1 MEFGFKRADGYMPH
15 LLYPLILAIFFLG
28 SSLLYNPFDIAGYY
42 SFGSMSFSFHLVM
55 LSCIILVCS
64 LLSRTGLYLILRKHD
79 IQWINYGVYCI
90 IELTVMSSFAALY
103 TVLFKG
109 AGTGYFFVLSK
120 CIKFIFL
127 SLVYPYAF
135 LALVYLVMMKD
146 EELQRKD
153 MASDNTLLRFYDE
166 HKRLKLSI
174 APSAILYVKSE
185 FNYVQVHYLD
195 GSKVKT
201 YMLRASMKSL
211 EDTGSRGL
219 TRCHRSYFVNPD
231 HISVLRKDP
240 QGFIVAEMNIP
251 DIEAVPVSKQYY
263 DKLTGL
269 LG

>member
-1 MEFGFKRADGYMPH
+1 MEFGFKRMDGYMPY
-15 LLYPLILAIFFLG
+15 LLYPLIFSIFFLG
-28 SSLLYNPFDIAGYY
+28 SSLLYNPFDIEGYY
-42 SFGSMSFSFHLVM
+42 TMGSKSFSFHLVM
-55 LSCIILVCS
+55 MSCIILVCS
-64 LLSRTGLYLILRKHD
+64 LLSRTGLYFILKKHD
-79 IQWINYGVYCI
+79 MRWINYGVYCI
-90 IELTVMSSFAALY
+90 TELTVMSSFAALY

-109 AGTGYFFVLSK
+109 TGYFFVLPK

-127 SLVYPYAF
+127 SLVYPY
-135 LALVYLVMMKD
+135 LILTLIYLVKIKD
-146 EELQRKD
+146 EELERRN
-153 MASDNTLLRFYDE
+153 MASDNSLLRFYDE

-185 FNYVQVHYLD
+185 FNYVRIYYLD
-195 GSKVKT
+195 SAKVKT

-211 EDTGSRGL
+211 EDTGSRAL

>member
-1 MEFGFKRADGYMPH
+1 MGLGLKRMGGYFPH
-15 LLYPLILAIFFLG
+15 LFYPFIMSLIFLG
-28 SSLLYNPFDIAGYY
+28 SCLLYNPFDIVGYY
-42 SFGSMSFSFHLVM
+42 TFGSMSFSFHLVM

-135 LALVYLVMMKD
+135 LALVYLVMRKE

-185 FNYVQVHYLD
+185 FNYVQIHYLD
-195 GSKVKT
+195 GTKVKT

-211 EDTGSRGL
+211 EDTGSRAL
-219 TRCHRSYFVNPD
+219 TRCHRSYFVNPG

-251 DIEAVPVSKQYY
+251 DIASVPVSKQYY
-263 DKLTGL
+263 DKLTVL
-269 LG
+269 L